1 MRGFTYVLANIV
13 FRLFFRVEV
22 VNADKV
28 PLTGSALFCA
38 NHNTMI
44 DMFFLG
50 FKLKRWINWM
60 AKEEL
65 FRNPIAAYIFRKLGA
80 FPIKRGSGD
89 IGSIKVVYK
98 LLQEGN
104 IVGIF
109 PHGKR
114 IDPAKIE
121 TAKIKPGA
129 AMIAVNAGVPIIPAH
144 ISGGY
149 KIFGKIRVV
158 YGDPFIIGNKKDEKY
173 TREELEEL
181 SKEIMK
187 RVFSLAEG
195 IN

>member
-1 MRGFTYVLANIV
+1 MRSFTYVLTNII
-13 FRLFFRVEV
+13 FKLFFRVEI

-28 PLTGSALFCA
+28 PLTGPALFCA

-50 FKLKRWINWM
+50 FRLKRWIHWM

-65 FRNPIAAYIFRKLGA
+65 FRNPVAAFIFKSLGA

-89 IGSIKVVYK
+89 VGSIKIAYK

-121 TAKIKPGA
+121 AAKIKPGA
-129 AMIAVNAGVPIIPAH
+129 AMIAINTGVPVIPAH
-144 ISGGY
+144 IRGSY
-149 KIFGKIRVV
+149 RIFGKIKVV
-158 YGDPFIIGNKKDEKY
+158 YGDPFVIGGKNDEKY
-173 TREELEEL
+173 TKEELAEF
-181 SKEIMK
+181 SKEIIK
-187 RVFSLAEG
+187 RIYSLAED
-195 IN
+195 